1 MSRERHPRS
10 VRGPREP
17 VPVIGSR
24 LERPQGQASSLPY
37 AALFGLLTFLLVGTV
52 SIWQLTSGPV
62 ARQLLAEGIAALTD
76 IDQVLA
82 SARPAMREDA
92 AAGPGAAISVP
103 GYPLPVAV
111 TAQEAESASAAAL
124 RDAVLQ
130 RSAAI
135 VYKDGLGAFDQT
147 GEASLGFFSREGLL
161 DSFVGQM
168 SEANHSRAGIVLV
181 VLAAFLSL
189 VTAMLIVRS
198 GNHRYLRTIGLPL
211 FLAGLA
217 GIAVSALILP
227 FLLGRWWSGDPFSQT
242 IDTIIG
248 DAIGIARQN
257 YLVITG
263 LGLFLT
269 VAGIVV
275 EVIARRFAAPDPAA
289 AFEPISSSRR
299 PR

>member
-10 VRGPREP
+10 NRGYPEP

-37 AALFGLLTFLLVGTV
+37 AALFGLLAVLLVGAV
-52 SIWQLTSGPV
+52 SVWQLTSGPV

-82 SARPAMREDA
+82 TGRPAMREDA
-92 AAGPGAAISVP
+92 AAGPGVAISVP

-111 TAQEAESASAAAL
+111 TAQEAQSDSAVSL

-130 RSAAI
+130 RSAAL
-135 VYKDGLGAFDQT
+135 VYEDGLRAFDQT

-161 DSFVGQM
+161 DSFVGQL
-168 SEANHSRAGIVLV
+168 SASNHSRAGIVLI

-198 GNHRYLRTIGLPL
+198 GNHRYLRTIGLAL

-217 GIAVSALILP
+217 GLAISALVLP

-242 IDTIIG
+242 IDTLID
-248 DAIGIARQN
+248 DAIGIARRN

-263 LGLFLT
+263 LGLFLAI
-269 VAGIVV
+269 AGTVV
-275 EVIARRFAAPDPAA
+275 EVVARRFAAPDPAA
-289 AFEPISSSRR
+289 TFETVSSSRR